1 MMKKALTL
9 AMVLALGVT
18 ASAYAANAAEPIKI
32 CGEVRAHY
40 GDSDVGLCHSILRT
54 RINLQGQFNENWSL
68 TARLQNEAN
77 LVGDS
82 SDEDTEFKL
91 AYVSG
96 KLGGVK
102 FDAGR
107 QSIMLNKGNI
117 IDGIFDGV
125 KATYGEEVKLT
136 VYAGS
141 SLDIDIQE
149 PQYKGFFS
157 QDDATEIF
165 VFDAATK
172 LGATDVYATY
182 SNAELDYRKEIFNIG
197 AGAEIAQDL
206 VLNAEYAYGESS
218 DKKHRLSNHGWNA
231 GLAYKGA
238 KEREVG
244 TWGVSFNYFDIPA
257 STYIYSTNSQYSN
270 YFIAWAED
278 PEWEPYNNDPKANKD
293 GYKGF
298 EIAAN
303 YTLAKNLVATVR
315 YFDLTTRRE
324 DLSDQAI
331 WSEVVYRF

>member
-1 MMKKALTL
+1 MMKAALTL

-32 CGEVRAHY
+32 SGEVRAHY

-182 SNAELDYRKEIFNIG
+182 YNADLDYRKEIFNIG
-197 AGAEIAQDL
+197 AGAEIA
-206 VLNAEYAYGESS
+206 
-218 DKKHRLSNHGWNA
+218 
-231 GLAYKGA
+231 
-238 KEREVG
+238 
-244 TWGVSFNYFDIPA
+244 
-257 STYIYSTNSQYSN
+257 
-270 YFIAWAED
+270 
-278 PEWEPYNNDPKANKD
+278 
-293 GYKGF
+293 
-298 EIAAN
+298 
-303 YTLAKNLVATVR
+303 
-315 YFDLTTRRE
+315 
-324 DLSDQAI
+324 
-331 WSEVVYRF
+331 